1 MLSCILEHSVYL
13 GQSLYSDGCGKCGL
27 SYKVIGMNKVQIQIA
42 AMNENDAG
50 KVEHDHVHGHYH
62 SPEEKK
68 KQLNRLA
75 KASGHLT
82 HVKMMIEN
90 DEDCSEVLMQLAA
103 VESALHSLGKEIINE
118 HLTHCI
124 THAIEDG
131 DTEAIEEFKKAI
143 SKYM

>member
-13 GQSLYSDGCGKCGL
+13 GQSLCSDGCGKCGS
-27 SYKVIGMNKVQIQIA
+27 SYKVIDMNKVQKGNVGIPGDVTVGHA
-42 AMNENDAG
+42 
-50 KVEHDHVHGHYH
+50 HVHGHYH

-82 HVKMMIEN
+82 HVKTMIEN

-103 VESALHSLGKEIINE
+103 VESALHSLGKEIISE

>member
-1 MLSCILEHSVYL
+1 MLLCIPKHSVYL
-13 GQSLYSDGCGKCGL
+13 GQSLCSDGCGKYGS
-27 SYKVIGMNKVQIQIA
+27 SYKVIDMNKVQKDNVGIPGDVTVGHA
-42 AMNENDAG
+42 
-50 KVEHDHVHGHYH
+50 HVHGHYH
-62 SPEEKK
+62 SHEEKK

-82 HVKMMIEN
+82 HVKTMIEN

>member
-1 MLSCILEHSVYL
+1 
-13 GQSLYSDGCGKCGL
+13 
-27 SYKVIGMNKVQIQIA
+27 MNKVQKDNVGIPGDVTVGHA
-42 AMNENDAG
+42 
-50 KVEHDHVHGHYH
+50 HVHGHYH

-68 KQLNRLA
+68 KQLHRLA
-75 KASGHLT
+75 KASGHLI
-82 HVKMMIEN
+82 HVKTMIEN